1 MFTLLILDNA
11 ALTRSH
17 SLLCSFRLKGFL
29 VSSATMAGLVI
40 EAEDVLQKYEQD
52 QRIAYNLH
60 RRWAKIGLARE
71 GRVPTESELERHV
84 PFVLLSSD
92 QKSALT
98 SYTPSVTLFSWIQE
112 NKHRFPRIEKG
123 ADGVVRKITPG
134 APPEPAS
141 ADPSKVLSP
150 DTTPR
155 TQEST
160 VEILSNGGS
169 PALASSVWKK

>member
-1 MFTLLILDNA
+1 
-11 ALTRSH
+11 
-17 SLLCSFRLKGFL
+17 
-29 VSSATMAGLVI
+29 MAGLVI

-84 PFVLLSSD
+84 PFVLLSSNQD
-92 QKSALT
+92 PALNFHA
-98 SYTPSVTLFSWIQE
+98 PFVPLFSWIQE

-134 APPEPAS
+134 APSEPAS
-141 ADPSKVLSP
+141 ADPSKSLSP
-150 DTTPR
+150 DTTSR
-155 TQEST
+155 AEGST

-169 PALASSVWKK
+169 PALPSSVWKK

>member
-1 MFTLLILDNA
+1 MFTLLILENA

-92 QKSALT
+92 QK
-98 SYTPSVTLFSWIQE
+98 
-112 NKHRFPRIEKG
+112 
-123 ADGVVRKITPG
+123 VR
-134 APPEPAS
+134 
-141 ADPSKVLSP
+141 
-150 DTTPR
+150 
-155 TQEST
+155 
-160 VEILSNGGS
+160 
-169 PALASSVWKK
+169 